1 MVLQIAPNSALKCQS
16 KLSGSDN
23 HRFTVISALSLQS
36 SKSVFFVCLFWFL
49 QWLKLVISVWVLSMR
64 ITCLE
69 KKQSGLWD
77 AEAEEDPG

>member
-1 MVLQIAPNSALKCQS
+1 MVLQIAPNSALKCKS
-16 KLSGSDN
+16 KLSGSYN
-23 HRFTVISALSLQS
+23 HRFTVVSALSLQL

-49 QWLKLVISVWVLSMR
+49 QWLKLIISVWVLSMR

-69 KKQSGLWD
+69 KKQRGLWD